1 MIFKDTSAEKDINT
15 EKEIFEVACLR
26 EENYKICQYNAQKNL
41 RNKIYAKIV
50 SGKYLKKT
58 GSFCVCVLV

>member
-1 MIFKDTSAEKDINT
+1 MFFKDTSAEKDINT

-26 EENYKICQYNAQKNL
+26 GENDEMYQYNAQKNL

-50 SGKYLKKT
+50 SGKCLKRR
-58 GSFCVCVLV
+58 GSFCICVLV